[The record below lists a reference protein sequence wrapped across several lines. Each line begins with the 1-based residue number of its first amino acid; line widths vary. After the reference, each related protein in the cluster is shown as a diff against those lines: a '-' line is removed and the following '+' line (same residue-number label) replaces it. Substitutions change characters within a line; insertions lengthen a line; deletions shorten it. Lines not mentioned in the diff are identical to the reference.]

1 MALHCLKYLMYYTLN
16 YSPHGYFYMK
26 CTLLLIMSCNLV
38 EIHKLFSAH
47 ITNYLLFG
55 GHTE

>member
-1 MALHCLKYLMYYTLN
+1 MYYTLN